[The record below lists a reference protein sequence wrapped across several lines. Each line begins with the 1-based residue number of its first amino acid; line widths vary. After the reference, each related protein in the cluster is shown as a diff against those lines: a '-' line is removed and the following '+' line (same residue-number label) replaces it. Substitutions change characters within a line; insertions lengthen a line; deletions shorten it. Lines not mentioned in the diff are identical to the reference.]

1 MVDNTVDKIKRLG
14 SVTSTGTNNRLD
26 FEDLT
31 HTDYTVAELNDI
43 EIGSKQFDTLEKLFI
58 EGNIRDAVGDNEDP
72 DPDIVEAA
80 KLKARAEVGGYKDSI
95 NIADAAV
102 YVSPTMYRNMMRMIG
117 EWSPEVEEA
126 FQILTNPETELS
138 WYDELEL
145 YRKVT
150 KASLK
155 PLKYMAFGFRTK
167 EQQGLGI
174 PYFNKMALFPVF
186 KTIATGDMADLYER
200 MTATG
205 KYSESNPI
213 DMVMFNSAVK
223 VGSRAPKDYYANGDT
238 DVTDLNKLTVYK

>member
-43 EIGSKQFDTLEKLFI
+43 EIGSKQFDMLEQLFI
-58 EGNIRDAVGDNEDP
+58 EGNIRDAVGDNENP

-126 FQILTNPETELS
+126 F
-138 WYDELEL
+138 
-145 YRKVT
+145 
-150 KASLK
+150 
-155 PLKYMAFGFRTK
+155 
-167 EQQGLGI
+167 
-174 PYFNKMALFPVF
+174 
-186 KTIATGDMADLYER
+186 
-200 MTATG
+200 
-205 KYSESNPI
+205 
-213 DMVMFNSAVK
+213 
-223 VGSRAPKDYYANGDT
+223 
-238 DVTDLNKLTVYK
+238 